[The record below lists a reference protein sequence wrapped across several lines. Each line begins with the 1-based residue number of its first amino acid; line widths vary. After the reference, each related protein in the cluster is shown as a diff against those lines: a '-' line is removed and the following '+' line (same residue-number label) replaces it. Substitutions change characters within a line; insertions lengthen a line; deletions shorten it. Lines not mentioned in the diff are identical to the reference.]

1 MRTVIET
8 KGLVKSFGRRRV
20 LDSLSLAVPGGCICG
35 LVGSN
40 GAGKTTLMMTL
51 AGFLR
56 PDGGEI
62 SLLGE
67 GPFDADVHRGRFA
80 VLPQDS
86 ELPGSSSAFELL
98 RYYGLL
104 QGLPVRQAEASASE
118 MLRAVNLSDRANS
131 PVRTLSHG
139 MKKRVMTAQCFLGT
153 PEVVLLDEP
162 LNGLDPVEAA
172 SLRRFIRGRK
182 GKQTV
187 LVSSHNL
194 HDIEQV
200 CDRVIFMEQGK
211 VVRTASIDELTGRSS
226 VLRYRLSEVPTG
238 FAEFDRVLEGQA
250 AFDWIADRTTVV
262 CRYDGGRYRPE
273 EVNALLLPLF
283 FRYGVLSVEQGCS
296 LEEEFLRIRHPS
308 EKKSGSV

>member
-8 KGLVKSFGRRRV
+8 KNLVKSFGRRRV
-20 LDSLSLAVPGGCICG
+20 LDSLSFAVPEGCICG

-67 GPFDADVHRGRFA
+67 GPFDADIHRGRFS

-86 ELPGSSSAFELL
+86 ELPGSSSAYELL

-104 QGLPVRQAEASASE
+104 QGLKGPMAATSASE
-118 MLRAVNLSDRANS
+118 MLRAVNLSDRAGS
-131 PVRTLSHG
+131 AVRTLSHG
-139 MKKRVMTAQCFLGT
+139 MKKRVMTAQCFIGT

-162 LNGLDPVEAA
+162 LNGLDPAEAA
-172 SLRRFIRGRK
+172 SLRRFIRGRR
-182 GKQTV
+182 GRQTI

-194 HDIEQV
+194 NDIEQI
-200 CDRVIFMEQGK
+200 CDRVVFMEQGK
-211 VVRTASIDELTGRSS
+211 VVQIASVDELTGRSS
-226 VLRYRLSEVPTG
+226 VLRYRLSETPGTFG
-238 FAEFDRVLEGQA
+238 ACDEILEGHA
-250 AFDWIADRTTVV
+250 SFDWIPDRNTVV
-262 CRYDGGRYRPE
+262 CRYDGACYRPE
-273 EVNALLLPLF
+273 EVNARLLPLL

-296 LEEEFLRIRHPS
+296 LEEEFLRIRQPADR
-308 EKKSGSV
+308 KSGHV